1 MSDNQKVRELFEQM
15 LNEYGLKMKWV
26 AGQLELSYNTL
37 SRWKCGRLDYG
48 QGKLN
53 KINNFLNQLIQ

>member
-48 QGKLN
+48 SEKLVLIKN
-53 KINNFLNQLIQ
+53 YINNK